1 MVATQHQG
9 DDGLLAVLV
18 RFRQYQQGLGDGGR
32 GHAQEGGHFVY
43 GVHRRGGNLGQ
54 GFGCGSALA
63 SRRQGFGHLDV
74 GGVVGAVGEGDQVF
88 TALGQHLEFV
98 GASTADG
105 AGIGLH
111 RTEVQTHAGERLAVG
126 GVHLLVG
133 IDQRLFVD
141 VEGVGVLHQEFTAT
155 HHAETG
161 AYFVAELGL
170 DLVEVERQLLVAVHF
185 VTDQGGDH
193 LFVGRAQ
200 HEGAV
205 VAVGQAAQLGTVVIP
220 AAGLLPQLG
229 GLHHRHGDFD
239 GTSIVHLFA
248 NNVLD
253 LFQYPQT
260 GWQPGVHAGGQFT
273 DHPGAQHQLV
283 ADDFSVGGG
292 FLESGKQILA
302 GTHRGRPSLVR
313 ALGPGKFQVRNFNRL
328 SPVAQGLNSARRRE
342 RGRFGTGPGAR
353 AGEGEREIAG
363 QALCWILIQLF
374 FML

>member
-1 MVATQHQG
+1 MGTG
-9 DDGLLAVLV
+9 
-18 RFRQYQQGLGDGGR
+18 
-32 GHAQEGGHFVY
+32 
-43 GVHRRGGNLGQ
+43 
-54 GFGCGSALA
+54 
-63 SRRQGFGHLDV
+63 
-74 GGVVGAVGEGDQVF
+74 
-88 TALGQHLEFV
+88 TP
-98 GASTADG
+98 DG

-111 RTEVQTHAGERLAVG
+111 RTEVQTHAGEGGAVG

-133 IDQRLFVD
+133 LDQRGLVD
-141 VEGVGVLHQEFTAT
+141 VEGVGILHQELAAA

-161 AYFVAELGL
+161 THLVTELGL

-302 GTHRGRPSLVR
+302 GTHRGRP
-313 ALGPGKFQVRNFNRL
+313 
-328 SPVAQGLNSARRRE
+328 
-342 RGRFGTGPGAR
+342 
-353 AGEGEREIAG
+353 
-363 QALCWILIQLF
+363 
-374 FML
+374 